1 MDNAYEDWIED
12 VIKKFLV
19 EVLPPAQ
26 ISTCS
31 TPTDH

>member
-19 EVLPPAQ
+19 DVLPP
-26 ISTCS
+26 SVHKF
-31 TPTDH
+31 PHHVRH